1 MSDYF
6 VTPRTVARQ
15 APLSMGFP
23 RQEYWS
29 GLPFPSPSN
38 LSDPEIKPPIL
49 AGFFATKVSEKPSF
63 TLYLALNLF
72 WNQVR
77 YRALFISFQQ
87 AP

>member
-6 VTPRTVARQ
+6 VTPWTAARQ

-23 RQEYWS
+23 RQEYWI
-29 GLPFPSPSN
+29 GLPIPPPSD

-49 AGFFATKVSEKPSF
+49 AGFFTTKASEKPRF
-63 TLYLALNLF
+63 TPYSALNLF
-72 WNQVR
+72 WNQVK
-77 YRALFISFQQ
+77 YKPLFMSFHQ